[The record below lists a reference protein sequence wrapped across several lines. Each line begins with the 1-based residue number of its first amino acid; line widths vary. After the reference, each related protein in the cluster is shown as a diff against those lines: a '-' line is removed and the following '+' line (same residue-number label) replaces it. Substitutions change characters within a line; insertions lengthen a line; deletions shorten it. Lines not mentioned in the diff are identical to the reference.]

1 MDAPLKIFAGS
12 SHPELAQKICDYLG
26 VPLGEAETIHFSN
39 ENMMV
44 QINENVR
51 ECDVFVVQTS
61 CAPVHRNLFELLMM
75 IDALRSAS
83 AARVTAVMPYVP
95 YIRSDKKDRPRI
107 SITARLVADI
117 LQTAGAHRVLT
128 MDLHS
133 PQAHGFFS
141 TPVDQLQAAGPLC
154 EKLREEDLSNCVL
167 VAADAGEVKD
177 IGRYANKLDLPIA
190 IVDKRRDGD
199 DEKPRA
205 VNLIGDVRGKT
216 AIIVD
221 DEIASG
227 GTLCEAAIFL
237 RKHGAEK
244 VMAAATHPVFSKDNI
259 RERFDDA
266 LIDKVIV
273 TDTIPI
279 PERRL
284 SEKVEVISVAELFA
298 RAISRIHDG
307 SSISSLFR
315 K

>member
-12 SHPELAQKICDYLG
+12 SHPQLAQEICDFLG
-26 VPLGEAETIHFSN
+26 VPLGESSTVHFSN

-44 QINENVR
+44 QIEENVR
-51 ECDVFVVQTS
+51 ECDVFVLQTS
-61 CAPVHRNLFELLMM
+61 CPPVHRNLFELLMM

-133 PQAHGFFS
+133 PQSHGFFS
-141 TPVDQLQAAGPLC
+141 TPVDQLQAARPLC
-154 EKLREEDLSNCVL
+154 DRLQEEDLSDCVL

-177 IGRYANKLDLPIA
+177 IGRYANRLDRPIA

-216 AIIVD
+216 AVIVD

-227 GTLCEAAIFL
+227 GTLTEAAAFL
-237 RKHGAEK
+237 KHQGASR
-244 VMAAATHPVFSKDNI
+244 VLAVATHAVFSREDI
-259 RERFDDA
+259 RQRLDDA
-266 LIDKVIV
+266 FLDRVIV

-279 PERRL
+279 PEARR

-298 RAISRIHDG
+298 RAIMRIHDG
-307 SSISSLFR
+307 SSVSSLLR
-315 K
+315 R